1 MQPDLGDIRRKIEEG
16 RDFLD
21 NLMLKVPG
29 FKGYVEHSEVYDAD
43 RIIRNFMSDRIID
56 FKKAVESSLGELV
69 KSGEGKLLP
78 ELDSL
83 NLVLERVLKK
93 TKYADY
99 ASSSFSGIKVTPE
112 DQDRILGYD
121 WNLVQVLDEV
131 GGFVDRMRSTDSKEL
146 MALIK
151 DIKKRINDFEKA
163 FDGRKSVILEVL

>member
-56 FKKAVESSLGELV
+56 FKKVVVSSLGELV
-69 KSGEGKLLP
+69 KSGERKLLP

-83 NLVLERVLKK
+83 NLILERVLKK

-99 ASSSFSGIKVTPE
+99 ASSSFSGIKVTVE

-121 WNLVQVLDEV
+121 WSLVQVLDEV
-131 GGFVDRMRSTDSKEL
+131 GGCVERIQSTDSKEL

-151 DIKKRINDFEKA
+151 DIKNRIDDFEKA

>member
-56 FKKAVESSLGELV
+56 FKKVVDSSLGELV

-83 NLVLERVLKK
+83 NLILERVLKK

-99 ASSSFSGIKVTPE
+99 ASSSFSGIKVTVE

-131 GGFVDRMRSTDSKEL
+131 GGFVERMRSTDSKEL
-146 MALIK
+146 LALIK
-151 DIKKRINDFEKA
+151 DIKKRIDDFEKA

>member
-56 FKKAVESSLGELV
+56 FKKVVESSLGELV

-131 GGFVDRMRSTDSKEL
+131 GGFVDGMRSTDSKEL